1 MPQLTPHNVLKLTVA
16 AFLASALGLWMTL
29 RNVDPEASPA
39 IAWTLLVAL
48 AVICATS
55 FLAPAVYVV
64 KKARLRGRISG
75 ATVSASLRQSL
86 WAALLV
92 AGCWALWLARALT
105 PTTFLLIVL
114 SLLLTEMTVRSW
126 NRNN

>member
-16 AFLASALGLWMTL
+16 AFLASAFGLWMTL

-39 IAWTLLVAL
+39 VAWTLLTVL

-92 AGCWALWLARALT
+92 AGCWALWLAHALT
-105 PTTFLLIVL
+105 PATFLLAAL
-114 SLLLTEMTVRSW
+114 TLLFTEFAARSW
-126 NRNN
+126 VRKE